1 MLRLERLTKTLVQC
15 DFDGTV
21 TDKDVSFLL
30 LDDFADGDWRKVLKQ
45 YQEGKITVGRFN
57 TEAFAMIKA
66 DKRTLLE
73 HIENKLEIRSGF
85 REMVE
90 YCRNGGLRFVIVS
103 NGQDFYIEK
112 ILSDIGM
119 GDIEFFSARSLF
131 RPEGVIVQY
140 IGPDG
145 NLLDSDF
152 KETYVKLFLDEGYR
166 IIYIGNGESDFLPA
180 QQCHHIFAT
189 GNLLANCKQN
199 NIACIPFTD
208 FHDVVSGMG
217 FL

>member
-1 MLRLERLTKTLVQC
+1 MRLESAEKTLVQC

-21 TDKDVSFLL
+21 IDKDVSFLL

-66 DKRTLLE
+66 DKDTLLG
-73 HIENKLEIRSGF
+73 HIANKLVVRSGF

-90 YCRNGGLRFVIVS
+90 YCRNQGFRFVIVS

-112 ILSDIGM
+112 ILSDMGM
-119 GDIEFFSARSLF
+119 TDIEFFSASSLF
-131 RPEGVIVQY
+131 RPEGVVVQY

-145 NLLDSDF
+145 SPLNSDF
-152 KETYVKLFLDEGYR
+152 KETYVRLFLNEGYR
-166 IIYIGNGESDFLPA
+166 ILYIGNGESDFLPA

-189 GNLLANCKQN
+189 GNLLECCKQSD
-199 NIACIPFTD
+199 IACTPFQD
-208 FHDVVSGMG
+208 FYEVVSGMQ
-217 FL
+217 LL

>member
-1 MLRLERLTKTLVQC
+1 MKTLVQC

-30 LDDFADGDWRKVLKQ
+30 LDDFTDGDWRKILKQ
-45 YQEGKITVGRFN
+45 YQEGRITVGRFN

-66 DKRTLLE
+66 DKQTLLG
-73 HIENKLEIRSGF
+73 HIENKLEVRSGF
-85 REMVE
+85 RDMVD
-90 YCRNGGLRFVIVS
+90 YCRHRGFRFVIVS

-119 GDIEFFSARSLF
+119 EDIEFFSAKSLF
-131 RPEGVIVQY
+131 QPEGVVVQY

-145 NLLDSDF
+145 SPRDSDF

-166 IIYIGNGESDFLPA
+166 IIYIGNGDSDFLPA

-189 GNLLANCKQN
+189 GNLLANCQQK
-199 NIACIPFTD
+199 NIACTPFTD
-208 FHDVVSGMG
+208 FHDVVSGMES
-217 FL
+217 L